1 MSRDFTLLLM
11 GATIALVSGLITA
24 LVQHRLSLKRERVKR
39 DWEKEDREAQERRI
53 SLLENTQFEL
63 GGVKRSLLE
72 RQMRMLRVDL
82 ESREFEVRQKHMSLR
97 GVIADERE
105 KQMTADI
112 LDEIGRELG
121 RLRDEAEKDI
131 EEIKRKKNF

>member
-39 DWEKEDREAQERRI
+39 DWEKKDREAQERRI
-53 SLLENTQFEL
+53 SLLENTQLER
-63 GGVKRSLLE
+63 GGVKKSLLE

-82 ESREFEVRQKHMSLR
+82 ESREFEVRQKHMGQR

-112 LDEIGRELG
+112 LDEIGRELR

-131 EEIKRKKNF
+131 EEIERKKSF